1 MTFFNKK
8 EEVIDIELTQYG
20 KFKLSRGKFKP
31 EYYAFFDDDILYDI
45 KYAEPN
51 TTEDQN
57 DIKARI
63 KETIRPK
70 TQHLHYSIEKERR
83 INLELIGDV
92 EQEIQELQSTNLEEL
107 NTLLARVE
115 QDQQVVYDKFYSLTC
130 PIGTAEIG
138 NQEQPIF
145 DVSLVAGEFSGS
157 GAPVVEYNTL
167 GANQIPRVTIEPK
180 FRIEVEVA
188 PENENFFQSEEN
200 IILGTFDTPG
210 DTVASAILKREEVI
224 ILLEEENSG
233 PSLMDNF
240 DIEVFI
246 KNGNESEDKYRQ
258 LYFAEEDNIEFVKNG
273 ILINVDTT
281 SEEEDP
287 ETAGLGHYLEGSTTD
302 PNAVEF
308 YIDMTYDTE
317 IDAEIMCR
325 HLVRDKVTDPYTEVR
340 FNCEEIRRGNPRP
353 NIYRPED
360 YEDPC
365 DDQ

>member
-57 DIKARI
+57 DIKTRI
-63 KETIRPK
+63 RETIRPK
-70 TQHLHYSIEKERR
+70 TQHLHYSVEEERR
-83 INLELIGDV
+83 NTGLIADVDALMGDLRD
-92 EQEIQELQSTNLEEL
+92 QRAPLEEL

-115 QDQQVVYDKFYSLTC
+115 QDQQVIYDKFYSLTC

-145 DVSLVAGEFSGS
+145 DVSLVASEFSS
-157 GAPVVEYNTL
+157 SVSYNTL
-167 GANQIPRVTIEPK
+167 GANQIPKVTIEPRFK
-180 FRIEVEVA
+180 IEVEVA

-210 DTVASAILKREEVI
+210 DTVASAILRREEVI
-224 ILLEEENSG
+224 ILFEEKNSG

-246 KNGNESEDKYRQ
+246 KNGVEEDDKYRQ
-258 LYFAEEDNIEFVKNG
+258 LYFAEDDEIEFVKNG
-273 ILINVDTT
+273 ILVNVETG
-281 SEEEDP
+281 EEEDSDIIGVTP
-287 ETAGLGHYLEGSTTD
+287 ESVVTD

-325 HLVRDKVTDPYTEVR
+325 HLVQDKVTDPYTEVR